1 MDRDVWR
8 RTTEAIDR
16 AVRAEPWPAGRRRPT
31 YPDRLILRMSFW
43 SAAHDRPASWA
54 ADRANYNTLFRP
66 RKLPSVSQLNRRLAE
81 DHTQR
86 VLQRVQDELARPGRP
101 SPVYT
106 LDGKALPV
114 GPVSKDPDAGRG
126 KVSGGWAKGYKLHAA
141 VAEDGRIVCWSV
153 MPLNVDEKVVAAELV
168 AGLPPVCGADDLVL
182 ADSNYDSADLSTQ
195 CAADGRPLLTPL
207 RAQQRVKPEGHHPVT
222 LRQMGPARRAT
233 VAAWRDHPALCR
245 YVLKARVGIER
256 NFSTLTCGGGGL
268 GPLPAW
274 VRTLARVRRWVGA
287 KIALYHARL
296 EVRQAREAERQRRRE
311 AEPAAEP
318 QRPQEHEVRAVA

>member
-1 MDRDVWR
+1 MDRDVWAR
-8 RTTEAIDR
+8 VDEAIDR
-16 AVRAEPWPAGRRRPT
+16 AVRAEPWPRGRRRPT
-31 YPDRLILRMSFW
+31 YPDRQILRMYFW
-43 SAAHDRPASWA
+43 SAGHDRPPSWA
-54 ADRANYNTLFRP
+54 VDRANYGGPFRP
-66 RKLPSVSQLNRRLAE
+66 RKLPSRSQFNRRLAE

-86 VLQRVQDELARPGRP
+86 ILQRVQDELARPGLP

-126 KVSGGWAKGYKLHAA
+126 KASGGWAKGYKLHAA

-168 AGLPPVCGADDLVL
+168 ARLPPVCGADDLVL
-182 ADSNYDSADLSTQ
+182 ADSNYDSADLSAQ

-245 YVLKARVGIER
+245 FVLKSRVGIER

-296 EVRQAREAERQRRRE
+296 DVRRARGRAR
-311 AEPAAEP
+311 AAA
-318 QRPQEHEVRAVA
+318 RSGAGGRAAAAAGA

>member
-1 MDRDVWR
+1 VD
-8 RTTEAIDR
+8 EAIDR
-16 AVRAEPWPAGRRRPT
+16 AVRAEPRRPRRPT
-31 YPDRLILRMSFW
+31 YPDRLILRMYFW
-43 SAAHDRPASWA
+43 SAGHDRPPSWA
-54 ADRANYNTLFRP
+54 VDRANYGGPFRP
-66 RKLPSVSQLNRRLAE
+66 RKLPSRSQFNRRLAE

-86 VLQRVQDELARPGRP
+86 ILQRVQDELARPGLP

-126 KVSGGWAKGYKLHAA
+126 KASGGWAKGYKLHAA

-168 AGLPPVCGADDLVL
+168 ARLPPVCGADDLVL
-182 ADSNYDSADLSTQ
+182 ADSNYDSADLSAQ

-245 YVLKARVGIER
+245 FVLKSRVGIER

>member
-114 GPVSKDPDAGRG
+114 GPVSKDRDAGRG

-168 AGLPPVCGADDLVL
+168 ARLPPVCGADDLVL

-245 YVLKARVGIER
+245 FVLKSRVGIER

-296 EVRQAREAERQRRRE
+296 QVRRAREQAEQAARERQRE
-311 AEPAAEP
+311 AGP
-318 QRPQEHEVRAVA
+318 QPSQEHEVRAVA